1 MRARVLPAAAVAGV
15 VLLGAT
21 AIGQQRG
28 HLNPMIDLLIAKKAV
43 IGLGVPTAG
52 RGGGNVAA
60 ANPQRPR
67 RCARRPTSRR
77 TSSRIRKP
85 TSSSRP

>member
-1 MRARVLPAAAVAGV
+1 MRARVLTSAAVAGV

-52 RGGGNVAA
+52 RGGGNRGGEPAA
-60 ANPQRPR
+60 PAR
-67 RCARRPTSRR
+67 RARRPISRK
-77 TSSRIRKP
+77 T
-85 TSSSRP
+85 